1 MNQGVSLL
9 DEALSLA
16 RQEMAALADGAFD
29 RAVELAERR
38 QEVISMAWPVLAD
51 DREGLCRDQVMQLAD
66 IQDRLSGVAVA
77 VRESLRADLQ
87 RSRLERQ
94 RMHGYHMSVGQAL
107 Q

>member
-51 DREGLCRDQVMQLAD
+51 VGMLTAWIRSC
-66 IQDRLSGVAVA
+66 
-77 VRESLRADLQ
+77 SLRIF
-87 RSRLERQ
+87 RT
-94 RMHGYHMSVGQAL
+94 G
-107 Q
+107 